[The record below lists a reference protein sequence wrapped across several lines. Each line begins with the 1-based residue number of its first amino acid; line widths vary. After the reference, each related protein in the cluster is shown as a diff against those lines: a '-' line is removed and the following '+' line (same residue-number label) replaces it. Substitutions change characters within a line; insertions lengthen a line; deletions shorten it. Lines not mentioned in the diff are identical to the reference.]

1 MPNTSFHPAPP
12 MEMAAIRLIQIVTVD
27 GKMDLLHIVLLN
39 LQ

>member
-1 MPNTSFHPAPP
+1 

-39 LQ
+39 LQWLGNPLQAQVK